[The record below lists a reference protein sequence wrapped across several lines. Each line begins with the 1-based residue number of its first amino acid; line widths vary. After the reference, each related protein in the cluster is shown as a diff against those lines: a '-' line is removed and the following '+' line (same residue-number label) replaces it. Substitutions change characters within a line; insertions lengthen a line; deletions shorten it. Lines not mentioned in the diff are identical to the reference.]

1 MLQGFRMPSRVLKPS
16 NAPRESPAVSGQRVR
31 LHAAALPVVEFDE
44 SRNDS
49 DLTIKRRPKSCSTA
63 GWRGHGRLATPLL
76 GQRYIAVVRFHSD
89 VGSASKVQKALA
101 SLCLCVSVCV

>member
-1 MLQGFRMPSRVLKPS
+1 MPSRVLKPS

-31 LHAAALPVVEFDE
+31 LHAALPVVEFDE

-49 DLTIKRRPKSCSTA
+49 DLTKRRPKSCSTA

-101 SLCLCVSVCV
+101 YLCLCLCVCERRP